1 MKLEVIGGGS
11 VVGRKRVENAG
22 RDLRRV
28 GEDENEWKKAGNRW
42 FLVGDGSRVMDA
54 SGNVMGLYT
63 PVCRDICHGV
73 R

>member
-1 MKLEVIGGGS
+1 MFGGGS
-11 VVGRKRVENAG
+11 IGGRKMVENAEC
-22 RDLRRV
+22 DLRRDV
-28 GEDENEWKKAGNRW
+28 ENAREWKKTENMG
-42 FLVGDGSRVMDA
+42 FSVGDGSRAIDV